1 MSAHE
6 RPDGDDWWRRGI
18 VYQVYPLS
26 FQDSDGD
33 GFGDLDGIRSRLD
46 HLEALGVDAI
56 WLSPIQPSPCV
67 DAGYDVSDYCDVD
80 PRFGTLAQFDAL
92 VADVHRRG
100 MKLVLDFVP
109 NHTSEQH
116 PWFVESR
123 VSRDSARRDW
133 YLWRDPA
140 PGGGE
145 PNNWYS
151 EFGGSAWEWDAA
163 TAQYYHHAYLE
174 EQPDLNWRNPAVRAA
189 MHEVLR
195 FWLRRGVD
203 GFRVDAMWH
212 LVKDAR
218 WRDDPPN
225 PAWRPGD
232 PDIARLL
239 PLHSADQPE
248 VHEVIAGLRRV
259 TDAFPRRVLIGE
271 AYLPLERLVEYYG
284 SRERPGVQMPFNF
297 HLLQTSWD
305 AGDIRRLILDY
316 THLVP
321 PGEFPNWVLGNHDK
335 PRIASRIGR
344 AQAGVAA
351 VLLLTLR
358 GTPTLYYGDEIGM
371 TDVAIP
377 PERRKD
383 TRERNEP
390 QLARDP
396 QRTPMQWDASPGAG
410 FTTGTPW
417 LPIAADADR
426 TNVQA
431 QLRDPDSLLNLYR
444 RLIALRRAHEAL
456 SVGEMRLVESAPSLL
471 AYERSAGDARFLVA
485 LNPGTRSGS
494 LRVTLAGSASILLA
508 TRRAREGCVVAGAIE
523 LEPGEAVIVRE

>member
-1 MSAHE
+1 MSV
-6 RPDGDDWWRRGI
+6 RSDDDWWRRAI

-26 FQDSDGD
+26 FQDSNGD
-33 GFGDLDGIRSRLD
+33 GFGDLDGIRSRLA
-46 HLEALGVDAI
+46 HLRTLGVDAI
-56 WLSPIQPSPCV
+56 WLSPIQPSPFV
-67 DAGYDVSDYCDVD
+67 DAGYDISDYCDVD
-80 PRFGTLAQFDAL
+80 RRFGTLAQFDAL
-92 VADVHRRG
+92 VADVHRSG

-109 NHTSEQH
+109 NHTSERH
-116 PWFVESR
+116 PWFVDSR
-123 VSRDSARRDW
+123 ASRDSARRDW

-140 PGGGE
+140 PGGGA

-163 TAQYYHHAYLE
+163 TAQYYLHTYLK

-203 GFRVDAMWH
+203 GFRIDAMWH
-212 LVKDAR
+212 LIKDAS

-225 PAWRPGD
+225 PAWQPGE

-248 VHEVIAGLRRV
+248 VHEVVAGLRRV
-259 TDAFPRRVLIGE
+259 TDAFPGRVLIGE
-271 AYLPLERLVEYYG
+271 VYLPLERLVAYYG
-284 SRERPGVQMPFNF
+284 SRESPGVQMPFNF

-305 AGDIRRLILDY
+305 AGEIRRLIVEY
-316 THLVP
+316 ARLVP
-321 PGEFPNWVLGNHDK
+321 PDQWPNWVLGNHDK

-371 TDVAIP
+371 TDVEIAH
-377 PERRKD
+377 ELLTDARR
-383 TRERNEP
+383 RNEP
-390 QLARDP
+390 GLARDP
-396 QRTPMQWDASPGAG
+396 QRTPMQWDETAGAG
-410 FTTGTPW
+410 FTRGTPW
-417 LPIAADADR
+417 LPIATDADR

-444 RLIALRRAHEAL
+444 RLIALRRASQAL
-456 SVGEMRLVESAPSLL
+456 SAGDMRLVESAPPLL
-471 AYERSAGDARFLVA
+471 AYERSAGGARLLVVS
-485 LNPGTRSGS
+485 NPGAHRAS
-494 LRVTLAGSASILLA
+494 LRVALPPGSSIVFA
-508 TRRAREGCVVAGAIE
+508 TRREREGCAVGRTIE
-523 LEPGEAVIVRE
+523 LEPGEAVIVRG

>member
-1 MSAHE
+1 MGAQD
-6 RPDGDDWWRRGI
+6 RTQAGWWRRGI

-33 GFGDLDGIRSRLD
+33 GSGDLDGIRSRLD
-46 HLEALGVDAI
+46 HLETLGVDAI
-56 WLSPIQPSPCV
+56 WLSPIQPSPGV

-80 PRFGTLAQFDAL
+80 PRFGTLSQFDAL
-92 VADVHRRG
+92 VADVHRRRL
-100 MKLVLDFVP
+100 KLVLDFVP

-116 PWFVESR
+116 PWFRESR
-123 VSRDSARRDW
+123 ASRDSARRDW

-140 PGGGE
+140 PGGGA

-151 EFGGSAWEWDAA
+151 EFGGSAWEWDEA
-163 TAQYYHHAYLE
+163 TAQYYHHSYLK

-203 GFRVDAMWH
+203 GFRIDAMWH

-225 PAWRPGD
+225 PAWREGD
-232 PDIARLL
+232 PDIERLL
-239 PLHSADQPE
+239 PVHSADQPE
-248 VHEVIAGLRRV
+248 VHEIVAGLRRV
-259 TDAFPRRVLIGE
+259 TDAFPGRVLIGE

-284 SRERPGVQMPFNF
+284 SRESPGVQMPFNF
-297 HLLQTSWD
+297 HLLHTSWD
-305 AGDIRRLILDY
+305 ASSIRRLILDY
-316 THLVP
+316 ARLVP

-371 TDVAIP
+371 IDVAIP
-377 PERRKD
+377 PRFRRD
-383 TRERNEP
+383 TRARNEP
-390 QLARDP
+390 GLARDP
-396 QRTPMQWDASPGAG
+396 QRTPMQWDASPNAG
-410 FTTGTPW
+410 FTKGTPW

-426 TNVQA
+426 TNVDMQS
-431 QLRDPDSLLNLYR
+431 RDPDSLLSLYR
-444 RLIALRRAHEAL
+444 RLIALRGAHEAL
-456 SVGEMRLVESAPSLL
+456 SVGEMRLVECAPSLL
-471 AYERSAGDARFLVA
+471 AYERSAGDERFLVV
-485 LNPGTRSGS
+485 LNPG
-494 LRVTLAGSASILLA
+494 ACSASLGTTLPRRASIVLA
-508 TRRAREGCVVAGAIE
+508 TRREREGSAVAGEIE
-523 LEPGEAVIVRE
+523 LEPGEAVIVQG